1 MKSPIRH
8 NQEMNDLQQAINKLK
23 SSLHYQK
30 LATYKPPFDPFEV
43 MGVPY
48 RERSH
53 SKVLGWLLSDEAN
66 REFRQEFV
74 SWIVNGLDNYNPNVG
89 ANESPD
95 ITCKCEHGD
104 NEAGR
109 IDVFAHFPDIKLAV
123 AIEVKVRIR
132 QGEQDSQIGR
142 YQCFLNR
149 EYPNCM
155 KVVIFLTPSGEASK
169 TEDPGTGVVVLNMS
183 WDQVAR
189 IIDNMRPEQG
199 NENDFRV
206 QFRNHLRRVIVMN
219 EKEEKRIVRELLCE
233 GDNAKILQPI
243 LDYLPMLQDFSEE
256 WKKIVAKVC
265 KVEDPGSLKV
275 ETHALQHVVREL
287 KIKVPEW
294 CDAGLPFTLML
305 YKYETAIGVRILLH
319 KDDYGTHEEKLH
331 DFAKSSNGIVNGEFP
346 PADNWRAW
354 RTVLADDSS
363 VEEPLGTVIDAETFY
378 HDEKWKKEV
387 KEKLEKQMS
396 KLLEPIKNQLAE

>member
-1 MKSPIRH
+1 MS
-8 NQEMNDLQQAINKLK
+8 DLQQAIDKLK

-53 SKVLGWLLSDEAN
+53 SKVLGWLLSDESN

-74 SWIVNGLDNYNPNVG
+74 SWIVNRPDNDNPDVG

-169 TEDPGTGVVVLNMS
+169 TEDPGTGVPVLNMS
-183 WDQVAR
+183 WDQVER

-233 GDNAKILQPI
+233 GDNARILQPI
-243 LDYLPMLQDFSEE
+243 LDNVPSLRDFSEQ
-256 WKKIVAKVC
+256 WKKIVAEVC
-265 KVEDPGSLKV
+265 GVEEDSLELKTYTERYV
-275 ETHALQHVVREL
+275 LREL
-287 KIKVPEW
+287 KIRVPAW
-294 CDAGLPFTLML
+294 CEAGLPFTLML
-305 YKYETAIGVRILLH
+305 SKYDEAASVRILLRNNDYDKH
-319 KDDYGTHEEKLH
+319 KERLDKFAGTN
-331 DFAKSSNGIVNGEFP
+331 KSIVNDEFP
-346 PADNWRAW
+346 PAENWSGW
-354 RTVLADDSS
+354 YTVLAVDGS
-363 VEEPLGTVIDAETFY
+363 EEYPPGTVIDTEIFY
-378 HDEKWKKEV
+378 HYEKWNKQV
-387 KEKLEKQMS
+387 KEKLERQMRP
-396 KLLEPIKNQLAE
+396 LLDPIQDWLKKRV